1 MEMKENKVQLYEAPS
16 CMLLRV
22 EMENLICKTSVEM
35 NSQTSTEEKWN
46 PDEEVNG
53 GELEL

>member
-35 NSQTSTEEKWN
+35 NSQTSTEEEWN

>member
-1 MEMKENKVQLYEAPS
+1 
-16 CMLLRV
+16 MLLRV

-35 NSQTSTEEKWN
+35 NSQTSTEEEWN